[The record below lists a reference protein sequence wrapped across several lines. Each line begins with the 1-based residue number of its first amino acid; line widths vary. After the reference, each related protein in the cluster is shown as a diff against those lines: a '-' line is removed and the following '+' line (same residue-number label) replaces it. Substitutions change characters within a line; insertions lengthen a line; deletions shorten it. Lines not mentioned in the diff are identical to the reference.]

1 MATSFADTSKAE
13 ECFKHLH
20 QMRDS
25 NIFKDLVGLI
35 DEGTTFATGCLIRD
49 SFLKRI
55 GHKHPMHSFFKI
67 LSIKCSYSIFNR
79 EMICDIF
86 ESLLSCGNELTDY
99 VESACDLLLVVA
111 LMFPS
116 LFRGSE
122 EYLLKLFS
130 EESVLINEKTLRILA
145 HLAKS
150 THLLSINFSNVVY
163 PLLEQKCIEG
173 IRAESKYAITAI
185 ASLHSP
191 DDQKFAKLCKKVVSG
206 LNDNRNV
213 PTLLQSLGSILE
225 HSPSVYELYGR
236 QIVKSIQDILLSTEF
251 ISTSGQSSLDGNSTC
266 CYSCKLKVYCLKALV
281 KGFLPRIARAR
292 INSILGKLL
301 EYEKGL
307 FPDIALCEND
317 SPYLQLAAGKCV
329 LKLAARWDSH
339 ISPELFRNTILMARV
354 LSIFCTA
361 NY

>member
-1 MATSFADTSKAE
+1 LVCPSYFYSFFFACISALLLNTVVLSPNRSLKLQILCSLYLTVCAQ
-13 ECFKHLH
+13 HL
-20 QMRDS
+20 Q
-25 NIFKDLVGLI
+25 
-35 DEGTTFATGCLIRD
+35 D

-55 GHKHPMHSFFKI
+55 GHKHPIHSFFKI

-79 EMICDIF
+79 EMICAIF

-111 LMFPS
+111 LVFPS
-116 LFRGSE
+116 LFQESE
-122 EYLLKLFS
+122 EYLLELFS

-150 THLLSINFSNVVY
+150 THHLSINFSNVVY

-173 IRAESKYAITAI
+173 TRAESKYAITAI

-191 DDQKFAKLCKKVVSG
+191 NDQKFAKLCKKVVSG
-206 LNDNRNV
+206 LNDSRNV

-236 QIVKSIQDILLSTEF
+236 QIVNSIQDILMSTEL

-266 CYSCKLKVYCLKALV
+266 CCSCKLKVYCLKALV

-292 INSILGKLL
+292 INGILGKLL

-307 FPDIALCEND
+307 FPDIALWFVLF
-317 SPYLQLAAGKCV
+317 YLTPFLFRKQFAIPNSLYFLITSAFRQLAKW
-329 LKLAARWDSH
+329 R
-339 ISPELFRNTILMARV
+339 
-354 LSIFCTA
+354 
-361 NY
+361 Y